1 MGYHPEPT
9 LNHATA
15 GAGSAETCLDSDVTP
30 TSAPTAPTRGA
41 RPLARPRDCVLGG
54 VSVALADHLG
64 WPVAVVRWSFVGL
77 AFAGGAGVLLYLW
90 LWALTPLREP
100 DPTAPDGGAVH
111 RRVPVAWLL
120 VALAALTGI
129 VGVAAAAVTGSDQG
143 LVLSVAVMVA
153 LAVGGVAWDQFAD
166 SSDVMPRPA
175 SSTALRITA
184 GAFLLAMGAVLTAGA
199 GRADSGWVWLLVIVT
214 VFAGAAVLL
223 GPWAL
228 KLWRELIAE
237 RTARVREEQRAEI
250 AAHLHDSVLQTLA
263 LIQNRAG
270 ASSEVARIARAQ
282 ERELRDWLYAGAE
295 TPDRDLATE
304 LRDFAAALELDHP
317 VRIEVVA
324 VGEPVDTVT
333 SELAAAA
340 REAMLN
346 ASRHAG
352 GDVSVYLENSETS
365 VDVFIRDRGPGFDL
379 TGVPD
384 DRLGVRESI
393 IGRMR
398 RAGGQA
404 TVATGAGGSGTEVHL
419 HLDHGSEL

>member
-9 LNHATA
+9 LNDRPA
-15 GAGSAETCLDSDVTP
+15 GAGSAETCLDSDVSQ
-30 TSAPTAPTRGA
+30 TSAGTASTRGL
-41 RPLARPRDCVLGG
+41 RPLARPRDCLLGG

-64 WPVAVVRWSFVGL
+64 WSVAVVRWSFVAL
-77 AFAGGAGVLLYLW
+77 AFVGGAGILLYLW

-100 DPTAPDGGAVH
+100 DPTAPDAVAVH

-120 VALAALTGI
+120 VAAAVVSGVT
-129 VGVAAAAVTGSDQG
+129 GVAAAAVNGSGQAL
-143 LVLSVAVMVA
+143 LVSVLVMVA

-166 SSDVMPRPA
+166 SSEVAPRAA
-175 SSTALRITA
+175 SSTALRVTA

-223 GPWAL
+223 GPWAIR
-228 KLWRELIAE
+228 LWRELIAE

-295 TPDRDLATE
+295 APNRDLATE
-304 LRDFAAALELDHP
+304 IRDFAAALELDHP
-317 VRIEVVA
+317 ARIDVVA
-324 VGEPVDTVT
+324 VGEPVDAVT
-333 SELAAAA
+333 PELAAAA

-346 ASRHAG
+346 AARHAG
-352 GDVSVYLENSETS
+352 GDVSVYLENSGGA

-379 TGVPD
+379 SAVPE

-404 TVATGAGGSGTEVHL
+404 TVSSGAGGTGTEVHL
-419 HLDHGSEL
+419 HLEHGSEQ

>member
-1 MGYHPEPT
+1 
-9 LNHATA
+9 
-15 GAGSAETCLDSDVTP
+15 
-30 TSAPTAPTRGA
+30 
-41 RPLARPRDCVLGG
+41 VLGG

-64 WPVAVVRWSFVGL
+64 WPVTVVRWSFVAL
-77 AFAGGAGVLLYLW
+77 AFAGGAGILLYLW

-100 DPTAPDGGAVH
+100 DPTAPDALAVH

-120 VALAALTGI
+120 VVLSAVSGV
-129 VGVAAAAVTGSDQG
+129 VGVAYAAASGSGQG
-143 LVLSVAVMVA
+143 LLGSVLLMVA

-166 SSDVMPRPA
+166 GSDVTQRQP
-175 SSTALRITA
+175 SSTVLRITA

-199 GRADSGWVWLLVIVT
+199 GRAESGWLWLLVIVT

-223 GPWAL
+223 GPWAIR
-228 KLWRELIAE
+228 LWRELIAE

-295 TPDRDLATE
+295 TPDRDLATD

-324 VGEPVDTVT
+324 VGEPVDTIGAEV
-333 SELAAAA
+333 AAAA

-352 GDVSVYLENSETS
+352 GEVSVYLENSDAS

-379 TGVPD
+379 SGVPE

-404 TVATGAGGSGTEVHL
+404 TVSSGAGGTGTEVHL
-419 HLDHGSEL
+419 HLDHGSET

>member
-1 MGYHPEPT
+1 MGYHPDRT
-9 LNHATA
+9 LNPTRT
-15 GAGSAETCLDSDVTP
+15 GAAAREVWLDSDVTQ
-30 TSAPTAPTRGA
+30 TSARASARGL

-54 VSVALADHLG
+54 VSQGLADHLG
-64 WPVAVVRWSFVGL
+64 WSVAVVRWSFVGL
-77 AFAGGAGVLLYLW
+77 SFASGAGILLYLW
-90 LWALTPLREP
+90 LWALTPLRDA
-100 DPTAPDGGAVH
+100 DPAAPDGGAVH

-120 VALAALTGI
+120 VALAALSGI
-129 VGVAAAAVTGSDQG
+129 AGVAAAAFNASGPG
-143 LVLSVAVMVA
+143 LVVAIVLMVI

-166 SSDVMPRPA
+166 NGDTRSAA
-175 SSTALRITA
+175 SSTALRIVA
-184 GAFLLAMGAVLTAGA
+184 GAFLVVMGAVLTAGA
-199 GRADSGWVWLLVIVT
+199 GRVDSGWVWLLVIAT

-228 KLWRELIAE
+228 RLWREVIAE

-282 ERELRDWLYAGAE
+282 ERELRDWLYAGAA
-295 TPDRDLATE
+295 TPERDLAGD
-304 LRDFAAALELDHP
+304 LRDFAAALELDHA

-324 VGEPVDTVT
+324 VGEPVSKVT
-333 SELAAAA
+333 NEFGAAA

-346 ASRHAG
+346 AARHAG
-352 GDVSVYLENSETS
+352 GEISVYLENSETA
-365 VDVFIRDRGPGFDL
+365 VDVFVRDRGPGFDL
-379 TGVPD
+379 SAVPE

-393 IGRMR
+393 IGRMK

-404 TVATGAGGSGTEVHL
+404 TVSAGAGGAGTEVHL
-419 HLDHGSEL
+419 HLDHGNEAS